1 MNITVFAGAAEGKKP
16 EYMEAAAALGKWIG
30 ENGHT
35 LVYGD
40 GNVGMM
46 GEVARATLAAG
57 GKVTGIIPQFM
68 IDNGWENTDVTEMIV
83 TETMSERKQKMAELG
98 DVFVALPGGVGTLEE
113 AADMVSWIRLGLYNA
128 PFFFINT
135 LGCYN
140 KLKELYDQMVEDEFL
155 DASELEFM
163 HFVTDVAEM
172 ETIIKR

>member
-40 GNVGMM
+40 GKVGMM

-113 AADMVSWIRLGLYNA
+113 AAEGGVR
-128 PFFFINT
+128 
-135 LGCYN
+135 
-140 KLKELYDQMVEDEFL
+140 
-155 DASELEFM
+155 
-163 HFVTDVAEM
+163 DVQ
-172 ETIIKR
+172 RRCHVGH